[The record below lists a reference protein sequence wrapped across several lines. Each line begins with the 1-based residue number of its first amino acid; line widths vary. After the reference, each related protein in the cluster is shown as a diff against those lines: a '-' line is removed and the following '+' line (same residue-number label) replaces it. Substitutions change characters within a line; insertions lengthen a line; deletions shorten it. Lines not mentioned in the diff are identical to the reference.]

1 MYDADPEERD
11 LPALKYSNLSS
22 LRVSNLANNLRRTA
36 MKSYDHHM
44 LNTTMSSG
52 VDRNIDRKLR
62 EARVTRLKPAD
73 WVACVKL
80 FPMISVDQRRQDAK
94 FLHMDFIDRLLDLS
108 F

>member
-1 MYDADPEERD
+1 
-11 LPALKYSNLSS
+11 
-22 LRVSNLANNLRRTA
+22 

-80 FPMISVDQRRQDAK
+80 FPQISVEQRR
-94 FLHMDFIDRLLDLS
+94 
-108 F
+108 

>member
-11 LPALKYSNLSS
+11 LPALKYANLSS

-36 MKSYDHHM
+36 MKSYDHHI

-52 VDRNIDRKLR
+52 VDRNDNRKNR

-73 WVACVKL
+73 WIAHVKM
-80 FPMISVDQRRQDAK
+80 FPSISVEQRR
-94 FLHMDFIDRLLDLS
+94 
-108 F
+108 